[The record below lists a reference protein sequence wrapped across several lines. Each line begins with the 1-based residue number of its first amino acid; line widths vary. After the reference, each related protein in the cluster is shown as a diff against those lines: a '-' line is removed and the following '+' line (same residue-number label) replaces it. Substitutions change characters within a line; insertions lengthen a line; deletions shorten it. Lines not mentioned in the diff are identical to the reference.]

1 MAKNYTYGWV
11 LKDRGYVEVPE
22 SEYTE
27 RQIDMKNFIE
37 SMSEV
42 IKATRCGW
50 DGVKYKV
57 MRYMDNSIEN
67 FMVLYCDG
75 EALWYRKTQVCHF
88 SKVCA
93 FSAEKV
99 SHGRI
104 SFCEHINPFCHL
116 NIPPKSDIGV

>member
-1 MAKNYTYGWV
+1 MAKNYIYGWV

-42 IKATRCGW
+42 IKDAKCGW
-50 DGVKYKV
+50 NGVKYKV
-57 MRYMDNSIEN
+57 MRYIDDSIEK

-75 EALWYRKTQVCHF
+75 GERWIPITGNSKGCNFSVLGENLW
-88 SKVCA
+88 
-93 FSAEKV
+93 
-99 SHGRI
+99 
-104 SFCEHINPFCHL
+104 
-116 NIPPKSDIGV
+116 